1 MKRNPVE
8 ELDLGRYLDLPE
20 LPAPSSDD
28 MPEKNEPYAEE
39 AEYLPSVVQR
49 QMNLSGTVVCNCFL
63 FLVGI
68 GGGII
73 VPLKCIVVLI
83 MHVLCMVKLYSSSHH
98 KNFCFLKKVTSNFFI
113 HACLFPCID
122 HRQETGKNNLYIIY
136 RAL

>member
-1 MKRNPVE
+1 MAPTPLGSPKAPMKRNSVE

-28 MPEKNEPYAEE
+28 MSEKNEPYAEE

-98 KNFCFLKKVTSNFFI
+98 KNFF
-113 HACLFPCID
+113 
-122 HRQETGKNNLYIIY
+122 
-136 RAL
+136 